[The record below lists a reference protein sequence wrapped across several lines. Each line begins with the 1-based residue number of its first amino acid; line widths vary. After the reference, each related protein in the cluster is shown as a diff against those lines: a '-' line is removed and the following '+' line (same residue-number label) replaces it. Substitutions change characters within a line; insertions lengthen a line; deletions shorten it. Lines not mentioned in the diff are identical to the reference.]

1 MLSLPKKLGILIQE
15 SMAEREIKSER
26 QKLAADIAEKDKDI
40 EVVSSFIHFL
50 QVKLDIQQR
59 Q

>member
-1 MLSLPKKLGILIQE
+1 
-15 SMAEREIKSER
+15 MAEREIKSER

-40 EVVSSFIHFL
+40 KVVSSFIHFL
-50 QVKLDIQQR
+50 QVELNIQQR